1 MWNMPYFRL
10 IKKQLLSLIVFS
22 DPKIVRDL
30 TKIINY
36 IDARPF
42 KFSLLGI
49 VPMDASLPISII
61 NLSITYIIIS
71 LQLTH
76 LY

>member
-1 MWNMPYFRL
+1 MIILFFLDP
-10 IKKQLLSLIVFS
+10 QLG
-22 DPKIVRDL
+22 RDIQKL
-30 TKIINY
+30 INY

-42 KFSLLGI
+42 KFGLLGI
-49 VPMDASLPISII
+49 VSIDTTLPISII

-71 LQLTH
+71 LQLSH